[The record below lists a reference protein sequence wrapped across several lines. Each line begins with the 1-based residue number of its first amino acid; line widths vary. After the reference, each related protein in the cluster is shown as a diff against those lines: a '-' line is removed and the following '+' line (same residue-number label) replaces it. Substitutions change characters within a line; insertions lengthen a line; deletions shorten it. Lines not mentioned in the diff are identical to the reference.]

1 MTDADPRAADPG
13 YTPGPAQRPYSP
25 EALLERLA
33 VMGIEAETLR
43 HPPVYTVTEARAL
56 RGDLPG
62 AHIKNLFLRDKK
74 KRMWLLVC
82 LADSKVDLKQVAGYL
97 GAKGLSFATPE
108 RLLAYWGVTPGSVT
122 PFGAIN
128 DSAGAV
134 QVVLER
140 GILAYDR
147 VNCHPLD
154 NAMTTS
160 IGTEDLLRFLEAVA
174 HPPQFLELDDLAQ
187 ST

>member
-1 MTDADPRAADPG
+1 MTKDDSRAP
-13 YTPGPAQRPYSP
+13 TQPTSP
-25 EALLERLA
+25 EALLARLA
-33 VMGIEAETLR
+33 AMGIEAETQR
-43 HPPVYTVTEARAL
+43 HPPVFTVEEARAL
-56 RGDLPG
+56 RDDLPG

-82 LADSKVDLKQVAGYL
+82 LADSRVNLKRVAGHL
-97 GAKGLSFATPE
+97 GARGLSFASAE
-108 RLLAYWGVTPGSVT
+108 RLMAHWGVIPGAVT

-128 DSAGAV
+128 DDAGAV

-140 GILAYDR
+140 AILAYPR

-160 IGTEDLLRFLEAVA
+160 IATEDLLRFLDATA
-174 HPPQFLELDDLAQ
+174 HPPQFIDLEEEPA
-187 ST
+187 SA